1 MTELYIELCLTL
13 LKRCLDLPGQPEIT
27 LKDFKSLPEDRHRKF
42 LDLCKIAYG
51 GICDQRVIFHNL
63 DSSLE
68 HFGFLDQVPSLR
80 GGGAISYNFLH
91 LTLQELLAAY
101 HISQLSIDKQ
111 NIAEHQKG
119 ELWNIVMRF
128 VAGLTKSVPKFH
140 PLNLVAELILCLYEA
155 QCSADYASL
164 FGEECSLEGEHS
176 LIYGGDTCEPL
187 QAYALGY
194 CIANSN
200 ASWKNIKLSGGIAL
214 DSLVWGVRS
223 IKSCGGGIRDMEIC
237 VYEGEQ
243 LATNHFKDA
252 PLTGLS
258 SLICSGVSDIFG
270 KISHAIPAMTR
281 LEELHI
287 SNVPDNFRLSNL
299 LLQLVSSNVKKL
311 TLSHLTNE
319 EFLQDCCSALQ
330 QLREPSSSGK
340 LVELKLCIRDIT
352 ASELLNI
359 ILGPSSL
366 LTVTLDLRNVFFL
379 NLPATCT
386 NNNVAVLTH
395 TGESFVL
402 ILAEVVVDL
411 MERNRAL

>member
-128 VAGLTKSVPKFH
+128 VAGLTKSVPKFD
-140 PLNLVAELILCLYEA
+140 PLNLVAELMLCLYEA
-155 QCSADYASL
+155 QCSADCASL
-164 FGEECSLEGEHS
+164 FGGECSLEGERS
-176 LIYGGDTCEPL
+176 FVYDFDICEPL

-194 CIANSN
+194 CIANSK
-200 ASWKNIKLSGGIAL
+200 ASWTNIKLSGGITL

-223 IKSCGGGIRDMEIC
+223 IKSCGGDIRDMEIYIN
-237 VYEGEQ
+237 VGEQ
-243 LATNHFKDA
+243 LAANHFKDA

-258 SLICSGVSDIFG
+258 SLICYGGSDIID
-270 KISHAIPAMTR
+270 KISHAIPVMTR
-281 LEELHI
+281 LEGLHI
-287 SNVPDNFRLSNL
+287 SDVPDNFRLSNL

-311 TLSHLTNE
+311 ALLHRINE
-319 EFLQDCCSALQ
+319 EYLEDCCSALQ
-330 QLREPSSSGK
+330 QLIEPPSSGK
-340 LVELKLCIRDIT
+340 LMELRLGISHIT
-352 ASELLNI
+352 ASKLLYI
-359 ILGPSSL
+359 ILAPSSL
-366 LTVTLDLRNVFFL
+366 QTVTLDLFDKFPSL
-379 NLPATCT
+379 TCLLPAP
-386 NNNVAVLTH
+386 
-395 TGESFVL
+395 
-402 ILAEVVVDL
+402 II
-411 MERNRAL
+411 M